1 MELSKTIELT
11 NSLSDKIR
19 NAYKKD
25 LEKGIQKLIEEFDIY
40 KRGTKELISK
50 NDLVSIFFNENL
62 EIKYCC
68 AATKSGTKCKNKA
81 LDNMNF
87 CGKHLYTTENLRDML
102 HKRYN
107 YNEQQENHNK
117 DNHDNQNNE
126 ENLYIIEH
134 TDTNTDIDKTH
145 INNKNLKNVLIE
157 NAFYYVDSNWI
168 YDKKTMERVGYI
180 EKTGINKNE
189 DKFILTSDPFILQLN
204 F

>member
-50 NDLVSIFFNENL
+50 NDLISIFFNETL

-87 CGKHLYTTENLRDML
+87 CGKHLYTTENLRDIL

-107 YNEQQENHNK
+107 YNERQENHNK
-117 DNHDNQNNE
+117 DNQNNQ

-134 TDTNTDIDKTH
+134 ANTDTDTYTNNQTH
-145 INNKNLKNVLIE
+145 IDNKNLKNVLIE

-168 YDKKTMERVGYI
+168 YDKKTLEKVGYI
-180 EKTGINKNE
+180 EKNDTSE
-189 DKFILTSDPFILQLN
+189 EKFILTSDPFILQLN